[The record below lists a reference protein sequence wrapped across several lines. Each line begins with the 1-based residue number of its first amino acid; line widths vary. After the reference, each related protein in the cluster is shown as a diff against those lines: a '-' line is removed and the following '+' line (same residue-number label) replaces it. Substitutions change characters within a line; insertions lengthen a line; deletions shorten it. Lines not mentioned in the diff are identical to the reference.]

1 MTDTYT
7 TKKQVI
13 ITADGACLGNGREN
27 TRAAAA
33 AILEYSGHR
42 RAVACY
48 IGPSTNQR
56 AEMIAAAF
64 ALESLKEPCQVI
76 LRTDSQYVVETM
88 NGTFKRKSNLELW
101 DRLDKAA
108 AQHEV
113 RYQWIRGHNGNPEQ
127 EAADK
132 IARSTAQVGEPNPLV
147 LSEAVARLEN
157 NYTPALREAVTSG
170 LRYLASNCD
179 GARNRD
185 GIGFSKFDADFGHNL
200 ASKSFLSPRDVAS
213 GRRLLL
219 RYQKQLNTLNPS
231 LAAIL

>member
-1 MTDTYT
+1 MSDTNT
-7 TKKQVI
+7 RKLVI

-33 AILEYSGHR
+33 AILEYSGRR

-48 IGPSTNQR
+48 IGASTNQR

-113 RYQWIRGHNGNPEQ
+113 SYQWIRGHNGNPEQ

-132 IARSTAQVGEPNPLV
+132 IARSTAKVGEPNPLV

-170 LRYLASNCD
+170 LRYLASHCD
-179 GARNRD
+179 GARDRD
-185 GIGFSKFDADFGHNL
+185 GIGFSKFDADFGHTL
-200 ASKSFLSPRDVAS
+200 ASKAFLSPRDVAS

-219 RYQKQLNTLNPS
+219 RYQRQLNAFNPS